1 MQGKKEISIKRI
13 IFDNYALLIISLI
26 LLLFF
31 STFVFFVNDRVSRIT
46 ELQTNLCDSAKN
58 SIESSIEKMSIVSM
72 NVLYSKTIRNTL
84 RSANPST
91 ANIKTMDPIY
101 EAISFIIGPYGTVT
115 QVNIHSAK
123 NYKVGWGVYELYAPE
138 SYTQIANYENIKSKN
153 GFKYLNIPEQR
164 KDLSYFN
171 KYLSSK
177 KFISLN
183 RIFKDAYYQ
192 EEGIVEVIQNCDS
205 FFGHLNLMKKENKN
219 IEFYIF
225 NEDNILIY
233 PYAEKT
239 KASDQFT
246 DLISKELTVAAVA
259 DKVESLYV
267 SKKYYA
273 SYVAI
278 DEIKWKVVVM
288 QSKTDAFHPLIT
300 FIVIYSL
307 IGFSFLG
314 IAILMCYAITRKVT
328 TPIYKLK
335 ETIKAIDLTDII
347 NNRTEIAEIDTKT
360 SEIAMLSKVFK
371 EMYVKL
377 EVSTKDLMTSRE
389 EELRAKFIAMQS
401 MINPHFI
408 FNNLANISVMAEENM
423 NDEIV
428 KLSKNLCDYLRYI
441 SADSLTTVDT
451 LTEVYFAEK
460 YLECMKVRY
469 GKRLEY
475 YFDIP
480 SEMEKINISKLTI
493 QPIIENSLKY
503 AFQDSPPWVLEI
515 LGNVYP
521 QGWELIIRDNG
532 NGIKEEYIKEIVDN
546 QKKIKETKN
555 ISSMKIG
562 GMGLANVY
570 LRLILLHGNDAQL
583 IIRNRVS
590 GGTEV
595 IIRSFNLDN

>member
-1 MQGKKEISIKRI
+1 MRVKKEISIKRI
-13 IFDNYALLIISLI
+13 IFNNYAVLIISLI
-26 LLLFF
+26 LLLFL
-31 STFVFFVNDRVSRIT
+31 STFIFFVNDRISKIT

-72 NVLYSKTIRNTL
+72 NSLYSKTIRKTL
-84 RSANPST
+84 RSVDPLT

-101 EAISFIIGPYGTVT
+101 EAISYIIGPYGTVT
-115 QVNIHSAK
+115 QVNIHSTN
-123 NYKVGWGVYELYAPE
+123 NYQVGWGVYELFAPE
-138 SYTQIANYENIKSKN
+138 NYKKVYNYDKIKVKN
-153 GFKYLNIPEQR
+153 GFKYIDTPRQR
-164 KDLSYFN
+164 KDLAYYN

-183 RIFKDAYYQ
+183 RIFKDPYYQ
-192 EEGIVEVIQNCDS
+192 EEGIVEVIQDCDS
-205 FFGHLNLMKKENKN
+205 FFGHLNLMKKENKD
-219 IEFYIF
+219 IEFYIY
-225 NEDNILIY
+225 NEDNVIIY
-233 PYAEKT
+233 PYNEVQIEN
-239 KASDQFT
+239 QFT
-246 DLISKELTVAAVA
+246 DLMITELKKSPVA
-259 DKVESLYV
+259 DKVKPV
-267 SKKYYA
+267 NVGNKYYA
-273 SYVAI
+273 SFVSI
-278 DEIKWKVVVM
+278 DEINWKVVVK
-288 QSKTDAFHPLIT
+288 QNKTDAFHSLIT

-314 IAILMCYAITRKVT
+314 LAVLMVYAITRKVT

-335 ETIKAIDLTDII
+335 ETIKAIDLNDII
-347 NNRTEIAEIDTKT
+347 NNRTEITEIETKT
-360 SEIAMLSKVFK
+360 SEIAMLSRVFK
-371 EMYVKL
+371 EMYLKL
-377 EVSTKDLMTSRE
+377 EVSTKDLMTARE

-451 LTEVYFAEK
+451 LTEVYYAEK

-469 GKRLEY
+469 GSRLEY

-480 SEMEKINISKLTI
+480 TEMEKINISKLTI

-515 LGNVYP
+515 LGNIYP

-532 NGIKEEYIKEIVDN
+532 IGIKEEYIKEIEDN
-546 QKKIKETKN
+546 QKRIKETKN

-583 IIRNRVS
+583 IIRNRAG

-595 IIRSFNLDN
+595 IIRSFNLEN

>member
-1 MQGKKEISIKRI
+1 MRVKKEISIKRI
-13 IFDNYALLIISLI
+13 IFDNYAVLIISLI
-26 LLLFF
+26 LLLFL
-31 STFVFFVNDRVSRIT
+31 STFIFFVNDRISKIT

-72 NVLYSKTIRNTL
+72 NSLYSKTIRKTL
-84 RSANPST
+84 RSVDPLT

-101 EAISFIIGPYGTVT
+101 EAISYIIGPYGTVT
-115 QVNIHSAK
+115 QVNIHSTN
-123 NYKVGWGVYELYAPE
+123 NYQVGWGVYELFAPE
-138 SYTQIANYENIKSKN
+138 NYKKVYNYDKIKVKN
-153 GFKYLNIPEQR
+153 GFKYIDTPRQR
-164 KDLSYFN
+164 KDLAYYN

-183 RIFKDAYYQ
+183 RIFKDPYYQ
-192 EEGIVEVIQNCDS
+192 EEGIVEVIQDCDS
-205 FFGHLNLMKKENKN
+205 FFGHLNLMKKENKD
-219 IEFYIF
+219 IEFYIY
-225 NEDNILIY
+225 NEDNVIIY
-233 PYAEKT
+233 PYNEVQIEN
-239 KASDQFT
+239 QFT
-246 DLISKELTVAAVA
+246 DLMITELKKSPVA
-259 DKVESLYV
+259 DKVKPV
-267 SKKYYA
+267 NVGNKYYA
-273 SYVAI
+273 SFVSI
-278 DEIKWKVVVM
+278 DEINWKVVVK
-288 QSKTDAFHPLIT
+288 QNKTDAFHSLIT

-314 IAILMCYAITRKVT
+314 LAVLMVYAITRKVT

-335 ETIKAIDLTDII
+335 ETIKAIDLNDII
-347 NNRTEIAEIDTKT
+347 NNRTEITEIETKT
-360 SEIAMLSKVFK
+360 SEIAMLSRVFK
-371 EMYVKL
+371 EMYLKL
-377 EVSTKDLMTSRE
+377 EVSTKDLMTARE

-451 LTEVYFAEK
+451 LTEVYYAEK

-469 GKRLEY
+469 GSRLEY

-480 SEMEKINISKLTI
+480 TEMEKINISKLTI

-515 LGNVYP
+515 LGNIYP

-532 NGIKEEYIKEIVDN
+532 IGIKEEYIKEIEDN
-546 QKKIKETKN
+546 QKRIKETKN

-583 IIRNRVS
+583 IIRNRAG

-595 IIRSFNLDN
+595 IIRSFNLEN

>member
-1 MQGKKEISIKRI
+1 MRVKKEISIKRI
-13 IFDNYALLIISLI
+13 IFDNYAVLIISLI
-26 LLLFF
+26 LLLFL
-31 STFVFFVNDRVSRIT
+31 STFIFFVNDRISKIT

-72 NVLYSKTIRNTL
+72 NSLYSKTIRKTL
-84 RSANPST
+84 RSVDPLT

-101 EAISFIIGPYGTVT
+101 EAISYIIGPYGTVT
-115 QVNIHSAK
+115 QVNIHSTN
-123 NYKVGWGVYELYAPE
+123 NYQVGWGVYELFAPE
-138 SYTQIANYENIKSKN
+138 NYKKVYNYDKIKVKN
-153 GFKYLNIPEQR
+153 GFKYIDTPRQR
-164 KDLSYFN
+164 KDLAYYN

-183 RIFKDAYYQ
+183 RIFKDPYYQ
-192 EEGIVEVIQNCDS
+192 EEGIVEVIQDCDS
-205 FFGHLNLMKKENKN
+205 FFGHLNLMKKENKD
-219 IEFYIF
+219 IEFYIY
-225 NEDNILIY
+225 NEDNVIIY
-233 PYAEKT
+233 PYNEVQIEN
-239 KASDQFT
+239 QFT
-246 DLISKELTVAAVA
+246 DLMTTELKKSPVA
-259 DKVESLYV
+259 DKVKPV
-267 SKKYYA
+267 NVGNKYYA
-273 SYVAI
+273 SFVSI
-278 DEIKWKVVVM
+278 DEINWKVVVK
-288 QSKTDAFHPLIT
+288 QNKTDAFHSLIT

-314 IAILMCYAITRKVT
+314 LAVLMVYAITRKVT

-335 ETIKAIDLTDII
+335 ETIKAIDLNDII
-347 NNRTEIAEIDTKT
+347 NNRTEITEIETKT
-360 SEIAMLSKVFK
+360 SEIAMLSRVFK
-371 EMYVKL
+371 EMYLKL
-377 EVSTKDLMTSRE
+377 EVSTKDLMTARE

-451 LTEVYFAEK
+451 LTEVYYAEK

-469 GKRLEY
+469 GSRLEY

-480 SEMEKINISKLTI
+480 TEMEKINISKLTI

-515 LGNVYP
+515 LGNIYP

-532 NGIKEEYIKEIVDN
+532 IGIKEEYIKEIEDN
-546 QKKIKETKN
+546 QKRIKETKN

-583 IIRNRVS
+583 IIRNRAG

-595 IIRSFNLDN
+595 IIRSFNLEN